1 MKRISVV
8 VICLFLLVMVAGVCY
23 AGEGT
28 EVNVNVN
35 IGNNVLTDVRSETL
49 FSVGITSPV
58 VGSAQTKYFGET
70 KYTTSISGINWC
82 LGYTKR
88 NYFGKGLPGNGGAA
102 YFEYGTI
109 AILCPFLG
117 IGYDFRIDDNLLVG
131 IGFPD
136 VFHFGF
142 TF

>member
-1 MKRISVV
+1 MQRFMVV
-8 VICLFLLVMVAGVCY
+8 VTCLFLLVMVTGVCY
-23 AGEGT
+23 ADGNT

-49 FSVGITSPV
+49 FSFGITSPII
-58 VGSAQTKYFGET
+58 GSAQTKYFGEA

-88 NYFGKGLPGNGGAA
+88 NYFGKGLPGNGGAV
-102 YFEYGTI
+102 YFEYGTVVL
-109 AILCPFLG
+109 LCPYLG
-117 IGYDFRIDDNLLVG
+117 IGYDIRVGDNLLVG
-131 IGFPD
+131 FGFPD